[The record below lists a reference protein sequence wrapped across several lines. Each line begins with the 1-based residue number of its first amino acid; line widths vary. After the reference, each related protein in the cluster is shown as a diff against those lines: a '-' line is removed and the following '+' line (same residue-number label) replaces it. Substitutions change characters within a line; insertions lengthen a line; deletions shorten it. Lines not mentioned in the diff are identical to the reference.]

1 MPRDHIMK
9 ALKKIL
15 AHKDLIQKVTDL
27 NFDKELQVKYEI
39 NRLKTRRN
47 EELEHIILKN
57 RYLGRLDRDGEEKII
72 DEIEKSI
79 REEENELKNL
89 FATDNDLIDSL
100 LKLDEFI
107 KNLKT
112 ALKIDWLFAM
122 YNNARDKYSRFRI
135 M

>member
-9 ALKKIL
+9 ALKNIL
-15 AHKDLIQKVTDL
+15 AHKDLIQKVRDL

-57 RYLGRLDRDGEEKII
+57 RYLGRLDSDGEEKII